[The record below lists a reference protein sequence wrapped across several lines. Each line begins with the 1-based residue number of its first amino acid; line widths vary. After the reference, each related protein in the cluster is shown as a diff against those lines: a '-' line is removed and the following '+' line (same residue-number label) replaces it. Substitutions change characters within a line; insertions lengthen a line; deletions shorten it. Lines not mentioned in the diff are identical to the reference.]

1 MTKTQNIATATTAL
15 LATIALLIGAAI
27 LAPQPAETHSAV
39 SKCATPSWFYK
50 TPPTGGVPC
59 K

>member
-1 MTKTQNIATATTAL
+1 MTKTQNLIAASTAL
-15 LATIALLIGAAI
+15 AATLALIIGAAI
-27 LAPQPAETHSAV
+27 LTPQPTETHSAV